1 MPAPSG
7 DWLPLGLEPPPPEC
21 SPLGPSRSRSH
32 SCCWVIGG
40 ADPSGV
46 SARWSSRI
54 SPRLRSN
61 HRLLGASESVPMLE
75 VDGLAKRYGEVLA
88 LRDLSVSVD
97 EGQCLVLLGR
107 NGAGKTTAL
116 RCMAGV
122 LLPTSGSVT
131 VDGIDAA
138 TDPAAVRAKVGLMPE
153 VPGLYER
160 MSARTYLDYFGAIY
174 EIEPQL
180 RRRRIDQLLEK
191 FDLLDAGDRWMG
203 TYSKGMRQKVAL
215 IRATLH
221 HPRLVLADEPTS
233 ALDPDSA
240 RRAWDYLKDLQKE
253 GCALVI
259 CTHSMAEAE
268 ILAGE
273 IGIMS
278 AGRALAIGNLVE
290 LRRRSGLKM
299 RQEVRELPTLQDIYL
314 AIVDNH
320 RDLAEVRTA

>member
-1 MPAPSG
+1 
-7 DWLPLGLEPPPPEC
+7 
-21 SPLGPSRSRSH
+21 
-32 SCCWVIGG
+32 
-40 ADPSGV
+40 
-46 SARWSSRI
+46 
-54 SPRLRSN
+54 
-61 HRLLGASESVPMLE
+61 MLE
-75 VDGLAKRYGEVLA
+75 VTRLAKRYGDVLA
-88 LRDLSVSVD
+88 LRDLTVSVE

-122 LLPTSGSVT
+122 LLPSEGRVV
-131 VDGIDAA
+131 VDGIEAA
-138 TDPAAVRAKVGLMPE
+138 HDPAGVRARVGLMPE

-174 EIEPQL
+174 DLEPGL
-180 RRRRIDQLLEK
+180 RRRRIEALLET
-191 FDLLDAGDRWMG
+191 FDLTDAADRWLG

-221 HPRLVLADEPTS
+221 RPRLVLADEPTS

-240 RRAWDYLKDLQKE
+240 RRAWIYLKDLQKD

-259 CTHSMAEAE
+259 CTHSMEEAE
-268 ILAGE
+268 NLAGN

-278 AGRALAIGNLVE
+278 GGRALAVGSMAD
-290 LRRRSGLKM
+290 LRRRSGLQT

-314 AIVDNH
+314 AIVDH
-320 RDLAEVRTA
+320 HHTQHEPELAGTRSA

>member
-1 MPAPSG
+1 
-7 DWLPLGLEPPPPEC
+7 
-21 SPLGPSRSRSH
+21 
-32 SCCWVIGG
+32 
-40 ADPSGV
+40 
-46 SARWSSRI
+46 
-54 SPRLRSN
+54 
-61 HRLLGASESVPMLE
+61 MLE
-75 VDGLAKRYGEVLA
+75 VEGLAKRYGDVLA
-88 LRDLSVSVD
+88 LQDLTVSVE

-122 LLPTSGSVT
+122 LLPSGGMVK

-138 TDPAAVRAKVGLMPE
+138 DDPAAVRARVGLMPE
-153 VPGLYER
+153 VPGLYEL
-160 MSARTYLDYFGAIY
+160 T
-174 EIEPQL
+174 
-180 RRRRIDQLLEK
+180 
-191 FDLLDAGDRWMG
+191 DAGDRWLG
-203 TYSKGMRQKVAL
+203 TFSKGMRQKVAL

-221 HPRLVLADEPTS
+221 RPRLVLADEPTS

-240 RRAWDYLKDLQKE
+240 RRAWIYLKDLQRK
-253 GCALVI
+253 GSALVI
-259 CTHSMAEAE
+259 CTHSMEEAE
-268 ILAGE
+268 HLAGD